1 MERANSKYYEAMIT
15 LTAYPEWKEWCDEI
29 AKEIYQIQANALES
43 KDYGDLCERKG
54 FAKGLA
60 YVINLRDD
68 TLKARQIEESN
79 DADV

>member
-1 MERANSKYYEAMIT
+1 MDRANKKYYEAMIT
-15 LTAYPEWKEWCDEI
+15 LTSYPEWSEWCEEI

-60 YVINLRDD
+60 YVINLRED
-68 TLKARQIEESN
+68 TIRAQEIEAGN
-79 DADV
+79 DAAI